1 MWEFAIRLVGAGLV
15 LLISGWT
22 EALPFDVAWKICA
35 ATTAYAVLAYL
46 VEQKK
51 LTNPGFAG
59 LMAGLDALAI
69 GATLAYSGALESLGL
84 LVVMPIVFAVAK
96 RGSNP
101 LATGP
106 IGAAA
111 LLFSGPM
118 ANGGMPTPVAFAQSA
133 AVLAIALL
141 VNQPRLVIRP
151 QTIREMISELAE
163 ENAQPNQE
171 ESNTQALIELRERY
185 RRLTSAFRDL
195 ERRSRI
201 DRIVAQLML
210 GRREPGNDFGRIVEK
225 LRAALDADGI
235 VLSTATQ
242 SVDRMI
248 VAASAGTVPAESN
261 GLSFAIKPTEAAY
274 HLKDKAEL
282 ALRSL
287 TGTEAGQSRFNT
299 LLRYRGLVVGM
310 LTVFVKD
317 PEKIEEM
324 HQRADEAAEAIA
336 HIVMDEKERRRI
348 TRRATEAEL
357 MYEIVARLDGATTQ
371 PDLGKRVCKLL
382 QDCLH
387 CEHIGV
393 WTLNG
398 TEPMLLAKHGKA
410 VRLFESL
417 RFEPVGLEGWINQG
431 APVIAAY
438 STSDHI
444 YVDQAVAAKARL
456 GSYLLVP
463 ILAGDVPIGFL
474 TAGSAPHS
482 ALTPDDLKVMRDS
495 AYELAHAFSAINGS
509 TQEQSRGMLSVPEF
523 QEAVVSMDSE
533 KACMVY
539 FEPLKFS
546 DVAEEVGPATLEQA
560 ARQLGLLIRRHA
572 PLDGQVCRKSD
583 GSYIVLLP
591 RTDFAAAETW
601 ANEVAT
607 TAAMRNLEGSPGI
620 APVSLAVKARV
631 ADLDS
636 KPEIARDSRQIR
648 PWNPDSSTVTS

>member
-22 EALPFDVAWKICA
+22 GALPFEVAWKISA
-35 ATTAYAVLAYL
+35 ATSAYAVLAYL

-59 LMAGLDALAI
+59 LMAGLDSLAI
-69 GATLAYSGALESLGL
+69 GATLAYSDSLESLGL
-84 LVVMPIVFAVAK
+84 LTVMPIVFAVAK

-118 ANGGMPTPVAFAQSA
+118 AIGGLPTPYAFAQSA

-151 QTIREMISELAE
+151 QTIREMIAELAD

-171 ESNTQALIELRERY
+171 ESNTQSLIDLRERY
-185 RRLTSAFRDL
+185 RRLSSSFRDL

-201 DRIVAQLML
+201 DRIVSQLML
-210 GRREPGNDFGRIVEK
+210 GRREPGNDFGRIIEK

-235 VLSTATQ
+235 VLSTVTQ
-242 SVDRMI
+242 SSDRLI
-248 VAASAGTVPAESN
+248 VAASAGSVPAETN
-261 GLSFAIKPTEAAY
+261 GLSFPIKPAEAAY

-282 ALRSL
+282 AMRSL
-287 TGTEAGQSRFNT
+287 TGNDSGQSRFNT
-299 LLRYRGLVVGM
+299 LLRFRGYVVGM
-310 LTVFVKD
+310 LTVFVDD
-317 PEKIEEM
+317 PEKIEAM
-324 HQRADEAAEAIA
+324 HLRADEAAEAIA

-393 WTLNG
+393 WALNG
-398 TEPMLLAKHGKA
+398 SEPLLLAKHGKA
-410 VRLFESL
+410 IRLFESL
-417 RFEPVGLEGWINQG
+417 RFDPIGLEGWIQKG
-431 APVIAAY
+431 APSIAAF
-438 STSDHI
+438 STFDHLFVNQSD
-444 YVDQAVAAKARL
+444 AAKLRI

-463 ILAGDVPIGFL
+463 ILAGDVPIGFI

-482 ALTPDDLKVMRDS
+482 ALTPDDLKVIRDS
-495 AYELAHAFSAINGS
+495 AYELAHAFSAINGTS
-509 TQEQSRGMLSVPEF
+509 NEQSRGMLSVPEF
-523 QEAVVSMDSE
+523 QDAVVSMNSE
-533 KACMVY
+533 QACMVY

-546 DVAEEVGPATLEQA
+546 EIAEEVGPAAIEQA
-560 ARQLGLLIRRHA
+560 TRQLGLLIRRHA

-583 GSYIVLLP
+583 GSFIVMLP

-607 TAAMRNLEGSPGI
+607 TAAMRNLEGAPGI
-620 APVSLAVKARV
+620 ASVSLAVKARV
-631 ADLDS
+631 ADLDA
-636 KPEIARDSRQIR
+636 KLENAGENRQIR
-648 PWNPDSSTVTS
+648 PWKIDSGTVTS